1 MSNAQEAADAAYRA
15 YEQALQRAQDVQAS
29 GSPEA
34 YASQNAAQRS
44 ALQDL
49 AQAAAASQAANA
61 AVATYSSMTPITTTS
76 FTPTYSGRG
85 APAPQPTPP
94 NPWMTNVTYTAPVGI
109 KQADPDLIIFDD
121 EITTG
126 TFLVDRFFEEIGG
139 IELINISR
147 SDIINGDIVT
157 YTPIKNLSSLRRQ
170 YNPNNIIA
178 IASTAQSAFSRF
190 KIDLL
195 LRGINDPYIDD
206 DGNLVIEVDT
216 VNQDEFIEAEI
227 ATSGTINRIEL

>member
-1 MSNAQEAADAAYRA
+1 MGYGDLLYINQPDGEHQPWAPENRGPSPSIGYDPEGGFYNPIPVSN
-15 YEQALQRAQDVQAS
+15 
-29 GSPEA
+29 P
-34 YASQNAAQRS
+34 
-44 ALQDL
+44 
-49 AQAAAASQAANA
+49 
-61 AVATYSSMTPITTTS
+61 
-76 FTPTYSGRG
+76 TPTIVNESGA
-85 APAPQPTPP
+85 APVYYGSSRAVSATPV

-147 SDIINGDIVT
+147 SDIINGDLVT
-157 YTPIKNLSSLRRQ
+157 YTPIKNLSALRRQ

-195 LRGINDPYIDD
+195 LRGINEPYIDD

-216 VNQDEFIEAEI
+216 VNPDEFIEAEI

>member
-1 MSNAQEAADAAYRA
+1 MGYGDLLYINQPGQGHQPAQSSPPMSGDWTPAGGGQYQGGGPTNVPGANYNIPTSLPWPTAPTPTDSI
-15 YEQALQRAQDVQAS
+15 AS
-29 GSPEA
+29 PPPS
-34 YASQNAAQRS
+34 YVS
-44 ALQDL
+44 
-49 AQAAAASQAANA
+49 
-61 AVATYSSMTPITTTS
+61 YSSPS
-76 FTPTYSGRG
+76 S
-85 APAPQPTPP
+85 PAPQPVPP

-109 KQADPDLIIFDD
+109 KQADPDIIVFDD
-121 EITTG
+121 EVTTG

-147 SDIINGDIVT
+147 SDIINGDLVT
-157 YTPIKNLSSLRRQ
+157 YTPIKNLSALRRQ

-195 LRGINDPYIDD
+195 LRGINEPYIDD

-216 VNQDEFIEAEI
+216 VNPDEFIEAEI